1 MPPNPPP
8 GLPAA
13 AGAALGLGLLL
24 DAVDALA
31 GTRSDLRVVVEDPFA
46 APLIAALLPPGVA
59 VVPRPPADGEAE
71 VVRVGIAPP
80 ADLAASLDRAGAP
93 SPSPRAWHLA
103 HRLPELAHS
112 DRECQRGLDGVRYD
126 PPSRPS

>member
-1 MPPNPPP
+1 MAPDPPP

-13 AGAALGLGLLL
+13 AGAAFGLGLLL

-31 GTRSDLRVVVEDPFA
+31 GPAVDLRVVVEDPFA

-59 VVPRPPADGEAE
+59 VVPCPPVGGEVE
-71 VVRVGIAPP
+71 VVRVGAAPP
-80 ADLAASLDRAGAP
+80 ADLAASLDREGAP
-93 SPSPRAWHLA
+93 SRSPRAWHLA

-112 DRECQRGLDGVRYD
+112 V
-126 PPSRPS
+126 

>member
-1 MPPNPPP
+1 MPPDPPP

-31 GTRSDLRVVVEDPFA
+31 GPAVDLRVVVDDPFA

-59 VVPRPPADGEAE
+59 VVPRAPDGDCEL
-71 VVRVGIAPP
+71 VRVGAAPP
-80 ADLAASLDRAGAP
+80 ADLAASLDREGAP

-112 DRECQRGLDGVRYD
+112 A
-126 PPSRPS
+126 